1 MSLHRRTFIKAAAG
15 AAVAGHFAAP
25 LVRAVSPNGKLNHAD
40 IGVGGMGW
48 NDFNNFLA
56 HPKVNIA
63 AICDVD
69 SERLAKAAEK
79 APDAKRYEDWREL
92 LEKEGDRIDSANVTV
107 PDHMHAP
114 IVLNL
119 LRRGKHVYCQKPM
132 CHDVSEVRTLTKA
145 AKQAGVRTQLGTQAA
160 STVGSRMAVGF
171 VQDGVIG
178 KIKRVVLRSNRPGA
192 IDTYR
197 LVGPRPEN
205 TVPAPKN
212 LNWNLWI
219 GTAPERP
226 YAPEIYH
233 PAKWRA
239 WQDFGT
245 GWSGD
250 IGCHLF
256 HAVWR
261 ALELKAP
268 TAVSARVQESWQNDP
283 RRRGDTWPQSDHVIW
298 SFAGNQYTAGDF
310 EIDWY
315 DGLFE
320 PPQELNDLL
329 EGQPYHTESALFLGT
344 EGTLLLPNGGGPQL
358 FPQEKYKSIDRPQLP
373 GRHHYHDF
381 ADACFSG
388 ETTESDF
395 SFSGPMSETVLLG
408 TVAIRVPDTKLAWN
422 PESMSFTNSPEANK
436 LLKRDY
442 RDGWQ
447 VKGL

>member
-1 MSLHRRTFIKAAAG
+1 MTIRRRTFVKAVAAAAAAG
-15 AAVAGHFAAP
+15 HLSAP

-48 NDFNNFLA
+48 NDFNNFLS

-69 SERLAKAAEK
+69 ANHLKRAAEK
-79 APDAKRYEDWREL
+79 APDAKQYEDWREL
-92 LEKEGDRIDSANVTV
+92 LDKEGDRIDSANVTV
-107 PDHMHAP
+107 PDHMHAV
-114 IVLNL
+114 IVMNL

-132 CHDVSEVRTLTKA
+132 CHDVSEVRALTKA
-145 AKQAGVRTQLGTQAA
+145 AKEAGVRTQLGTQAA

-171 VQDGVIG
+171 IQDGLIG
-178 KIKRVVLRSNRPGA
+178 KIRRVVLRSNRPGA
-192 IDTYR
+192 IETYR
-197 LVGPRPEN
+197 LVGPRPSE
-205 TVPAPKN
+205 TTETPSH
-212 LNWNLWI
+212 LNWDLWL
-219 GTAPERP
+219 GTAPVRP
-226 YAPEIYH
+226 FAPDIYH

-261 ALELKAP
+261 SLELQAP
-268 TAVSARVQESWQNDP
+268 TLVTATVQNSWKFNSE
-283 RRRGDTWPQSDHVIW
+283 RRGDTWPQSDHVVW
-298 SFAGNQYTAGDF
+298 SFPGNKYTTGDF

-315 DGLFE
+315 DGLYDPPFE
-320 PPQELNDLL
+320 YSDLL
-329 EGQPYHTESALFLGT
+329 EGEPYHHESALFIGT

-358 FPQEKYKSIDRPQLP
+358 FPQEKFKSLERPQLP
-373 GRHHYHDF
+373 GHHHYHDF

-388 ETTESDF
+388 NVTESDF

-408 TVAIRVPDTKLAWN
+408 TVAIRVPDTKLAWDAKA
-422 PESMSFTNSPEANK
+422 MRFTNSTDANK
-436 LLKRDY
+436 LLKREY